1 MRVTKDVIKDTT
13 RVTTT
18 HTNRDGMTSTGFCT
32 WSKQLSYIHTC
43 TVTQMLGSHTNT
55 ITGTIRHNHK
65 HETHTRTIPHSPQQQ
80 LTHRHTQAA
89 TVTETQ
95 GHTLSHLPTAGSA
108 AVWLSVT
115 LLQGVRATSQAH
127 GRWPAVWSG
136 ALAHLEMCWQLPRE
150 A

>member
-1 MRVTKDVIKDTT
+1 MAGPEASGRQAPFTF
-13 RVTTT
+13 R
-18 HTNRDGMTSTGFCT
+18 GE
-32 WSKQLSYIHTC
+32 
-43 TVTQMLGSHTNT
+43 
-55 ITGTIRHNHK
+55 ITGPSLRGFP
-65 HETHTRTIPHSPQQQ
+65 ESWGADPSPGYLWAAHTTSRPVNAYRLAWQPCRKGPRAFDDLSPRERGGKSASG
-80 LTHRHTQAA
+80 LKERSVQA
-89 TVTETQ
+89 
-95 GHTLSHLPTAGSA
+95 GPSAGSA